1 MESKRPSS
9 DTGRRL
15 ARSYAAQDGNL
26 AVMIDAPE
34 FPSASPLRRR
44 RAESAEQRLSGLE
57 ALRRPLVQAV
67 LDARELCER
76 TAPNPLDGDPDAVVI
91 AVGTAPVLTTPTF
104 GQLLLSAA
112 VKDLEEL
119 DDRLYQARI
128 RG

>member
-15 ARSYAAQDGNL
+15 ASSYTAQDGNL
-26 AVMIDAPE
+26 AVLINSPE
-34 FPSASPLRRR
+34 FPITSRIRRR
-44 RAESAEQRLSGLE
+44 STESAEQRLSGLE

-76 TAPNPLDGDPDAVVI
+76 TSEIPLGPEASPADGS
-91 AVGTAPVLTTPTF
+91 APVSGTPTF
-104 GQLLLSAA
+104 GQLLVCAA

-119 DDRLYQARI
+119 DDRLHEARL

>member
-26 AVMIDAPE
+26 AVMIEAPE

-44 RAESAEQRLSGLE
+44 RAESAAQRLSGLE

-76 TAPNPLDGDPDAVVI
+76 TAPHPLDDESDAIAI

-104 GQLLLSAA
+104 GQLLLCAA

-119 DDRLYQARI
+119 DDRLYQARL
-128 RG
+128 RD